1 MPRRVAPMRA
11 KAIVIMTAVKAAS
24 AENSAAGEGG
34 LRATAVTAVAAEAEN
49 IAVAAVAVAEADAV
63 ATASGPRNATKTDV
77 TLSPLFR
84 CKKCRKAA

>member
-1 MPRRVAPMRA
+1 M
-11 KAIVIMTAVKAAS
+11 
-24 AENSAAGEGG
+24 
-34 LRATAVTAVAAEAEN
+34 AAEAEN